1 MSGGVSN
8 IRDVRQRCISQR
20 LTARRNN
27 LTRGRLPTGGSPHGD
42 AVRQLA
48 DDKRAIPRQDS
59 ERMSREPSHGDTG
72 SG

>member
-1 MSGGVSN
+1 LSEGVSN
-8 IRDVRQRCISQR
+8 IREVRQRYISQR
-20 LTARRNN
+20 LTARRSN
-27 LTRGRLPTGGSPHGD
+27 LPRGRLPTGESPHGD

-48 DDKRAIPRQDS
+48 DGKRAIPRQDS